1 MAWDLS
7 AATLESRLRS
17 GRCPMR
23 QVRVS
28 KECHKR
34 DRHVWYGGL
43 DELPLDPRDPEIVRA
58 KQLQREQAG
67 VRPISGPPER

>member
-1 MAWDLS
+1 
-7 AATLESRLRS
+7 
-17 GRCPMR
+17 MR